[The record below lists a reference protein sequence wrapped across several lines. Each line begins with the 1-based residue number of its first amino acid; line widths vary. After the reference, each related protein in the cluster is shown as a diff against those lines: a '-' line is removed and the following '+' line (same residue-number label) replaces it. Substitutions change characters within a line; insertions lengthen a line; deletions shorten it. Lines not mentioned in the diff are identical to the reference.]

1 MHMHTFNSPASA
13 AAIVVFSNLFRVA
26 WTGNNIS
33 VSKGALKFRCASK
46 LCFANFSVKFWLKRW
61 EIVVHGLT
69 NMKNFRVS
77 KTTYLSIRFHRTRIP
92 LSFIGSHDR
101 WTYVTCCIT
110 TPNNYC
116 FHIRTRKSGA
126 KSILFVRDLFCMR
139 KLLLEH
145 NDDIRNIESKV
156 QNIWIY
162 NKP

>member
-1 MHMHTFNSPASA
+1 MEPFECWNHCSFVLFYS
-13 AAIVVFSNLFRVA
+13 IVNLFCGMARL
-26 WTGNNIS
+26 S
-33 VSKGALKFRCASK
+33 
-46 LCFANFSVKFWLKRW
+46 LCICIHSILRLPPPRLWERW

-69 NMKNFRVS
+69 DMKNFRVS
-77 KTTYLSIRFHRTRIP
+77 KTTYLFIRFHRTGIP

-101 WTYVTCCIT
+101 WTYVTCCKT

-116 FHIRTRKSGA
+116 FHGRTRKSGA

-145 NDDIRNIESKV
+145 NDDIRIIESKV

>member
-77 KTTYLSIRFHRTRIP
+77 KTTYYSSDST
-92 LSFIGSHDR
+92 GQESH
-101 WTYVTCCIT
+101 
-110 TPNNYC
+110 
-116 FHIRTRKSGA
+116 F
-126 KSILFVRDLFCMR
+126 
-139 KLLLEH
+139 LLLVAMI
-145 NDDIRNIESKV
+145 DGLM
-156 QNIWIY
+156 
-162 NKP
+162 

>member
-69 NMKNFRVS
+69 NMKNFPGV
-77 KTTYLSIRFHRTRIP
+77 KNHVFIHQIP
-92 LSFIGSHDR
+92 PDR
-101 WTYVTCCIT
+101 NPTFFYW
-110 TPNNYC
+110 
-116 FHIRTRKSGA
+116 
-126 KSILFVRDLFCMR
+126 
-139 KLLLEH
+139 
-145 NDDIRNIESKV
+145 
-156 QNIWIY
+156 
-162 NKP
+162 